1 MTKLKDLKD
10 LLERINDCDEEYY
23 NNNNSLVSDAEYDA
37 LKDKLRTLTVNFDFN
52 TKASD
57 AVFFK
62 IKDALTRVGA
72 PPPKNGKW
80 PKVEHEV
87 VMNSLNKAQSVND
100 FESWVTKCSYTGD
113 FLICEKL
120 DGISVSLKYE
130 NGNLVQA
137 LTRGDSVIGED
148 ITRNVKKMKYV
159 PLTLNTNFTGHIR
172 GEILLF
178 HSDWKAHLQEMA
190 NPRNAASGIAKRI
203 DGQDV
208 EYLSVLAYTV
218 EGQDFPVEENIF
230 SYLTELGF
238 KTPNY
243 KIGDYNT
250 VINIWKDYIASTRAT
265 LDYDIDGLVI
275 RINNRSSQFALGE
288 ENHRPKGSIAFKFES
303 PEATTT
309 ITNILC
315 QVGDSGQVTPV
326 AEFDEVILM
335 GAKIKKASLHN
346 FTIVQDLGVQIGS
359 KVVVSRRNDVI
370 PYVEKVIN
378 KTDDYFKSPK
388 YCPVC
393 NSELVKSGE
402 YIKCQNKNC
411 HAKVIGR
418 LNKWISELGIL
429 EWGEAILNKLIEANL
444 VSDVS
449 DLYKLTIEDLSNL
462 ERFGQKSAENLLQE
476 LNKFRNIPL
485 ENLIG
490 GLSIDGVATSTAKL
504 IINAGYDT
512 LPKISNLT
520 INQLENING
529 LGYVKASSFY
539 KGMKENKERI
549 DDILSAGV
557 SIKEKIKGS
566 LSGSKIA
573 ITGTLSVPRK
583 ELQNLITAAGGEVDK
598 SVGKNTTYLV
608 IADVNSTSSK
618 AQAARKLGIT
628 LISEQQLLD
637 MING

>member
-1 MTKLKDLKD
+1 MIKLKDLKE
-10 LLERINDCDEEYY
+10 LLGKINDCDEEYY
-23 NNNNSLVSDAEYDA
+23 NNNNSLLSDFEYDM
-37 LKDKLRTLTVNFDFN
+37 LKDQLRTLTSNFDFN
-52 TKASD
+52 TKASESIL
-57 AVFFK
+57 VK

-80 PKVEHEV
+80 KKIEHEV

-100 FESWVTKCSYTGD
+100 FESWVTKCNYTSD

-120 DGISVSLKYE
+120 DGISISLKYE
-130 NGNLVQA
+130 NGNFVQA
-137 LTRGDSVIGED
+137 LTRGDSIVGED
-148 ITRNVKKMKYV
+148 ITRNVKKMKFV
-159 PLTLNTNFTGHIR
+159 PLKLNTNFTGHVR

-178 HSDWKAHLQEMA
+178 HSDWRKYLPEMA

-208 EYLSVLAYTV
+208 ERLSVLAYTV
-218 EGQDFPVEENIF
+218 EGQDFQVEENIF
-230 SYLTELGF
+230 AYLLDLGF

-243 KIGDYNT
+243 ITGDYNT
-250 VINIWKDYIASTRAT
+250 VIKTWKDYIGSTRQT

-275 RINNRSSQFALGE
+275 RINNRSAQFALGE

-303 PEATTT
+303 PEATTI
-309 ITNILC
+309 ITNIIC

-346 FTIVQDLGVQIGS
+346 FTLVQELGVQIGS
-359 KVVVSRRNDVI
+359 NVIVSRRNDVI
-370 PYVEKVIN
+370 PYVEKVLN
-378 KTDDYFKSPK
+378 KTNDYFKAPK
-388 YCPVC
+388 HCPIC

-418 LNKWISELGIL
+418 LNKWIGELGIL
-429 EWGEAILNKLIEANL
+429 EWGEAILNKLIETNL
-444 VSDVS
+444 VNDVP
-449 DLYKLTIEDLSNL
+449 DLYKLTIDDLSNL
-462 ERFGQKSAENLLQE
+462 ERFGQKSAENLIQE

-490 GLSIDGVATSTAKL
+490 GLSIDGIATSTAKL

-512 LPKISNLT
+512 LSKIYNLT
-520 INQLENING
+520 IEQLGDING

-539 KGMKENKERI
+539 NGIKENKDRI
-549 DDILSAGV
+549 ENILISGV
-557 SIKEKIKGS
+557 NIKEKIKGS
-566 LSGSKIA
+566 LSGNKIA
-573 ITGTLSVPRK
+573 ITGTLSLPRK
-583 ELQNLITAAGGEVDK
+583 ELQNMITAAGGEVDK
-598 SVGKNTTYLV
+598 SVGKNTTYLI
-608 IADVNSTSSK
+608 IADTNSTSSK

-628 LISEQQLLD
+628 LISEQQLFEL
-637 MING
+637 INS